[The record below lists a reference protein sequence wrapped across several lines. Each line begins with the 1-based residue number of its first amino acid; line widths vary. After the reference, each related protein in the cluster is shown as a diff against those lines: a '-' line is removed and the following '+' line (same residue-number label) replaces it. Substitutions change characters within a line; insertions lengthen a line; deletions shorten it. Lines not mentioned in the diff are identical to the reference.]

1 MTRVQRT
8 SEAVSESGA
17 AGAAADVAVSVAPRQ
32 RVRSQADIVRLLA
45 SLALLGGGVLIAVVA
60 RNTIGGA
67 EEDIADV
74 YERVPDRFADVLAA
88 VAVVSATFVPV
99 TTVIGLLVRRRYR
112 LASALVV
119 GGIGAVVG
127 MNWLSG
133 VLADRGVVAAV
144 DPTTDQVV
152 ELTDPEFATSPLIAA
167 AVAFVVIA
175 SSWLSQQ
182 WRRVLWFGIGLLIL
196 FRVVSSS
203 EPPLDIVIAVAL
215 GMAVG
220 YLALLAFGT
229 DSSDPDAD
237 ELVSMLRQ
245 VSDPR
250 RIEQL
255 GGDTPLRYAVELA
268 GAEKLQMRVRTTHD
282 RSADLLEQ
290 LWRTVRLRTS
300 QVDEPFDTVQRRIEH
315 EALAQTSA
323 GAAGMRVAGVQ
334 SIVASPAGSVGLLEE
349 RIAGTTASSLPPERL
364 DRRLLSEIWRQVAA
378 LHHRRIAHRTLG
390 LAAVSLAD
398 DGGVVVGEFDAA
410 RLAAT
415 DRDLAL
421 DRAQLLVD
429 TALRVGPHEA
439 VAVAVEAL
447 GPKAVVAAVPYLQ
460 TLALPGPTRGKLR
473 GNKEVLDAVR
483 EEVER
488 ATGVEP
494 APLARLERVR
504 PRTAMSIVAL
514 AGGFYFLLP
523 QLASVGETAEAAA
536 RANWWWLGPIF
547 AGAAAT
553 FFCAALSLLGSVSEP
568 IPYLPTVRMQFAASF
583 VGRIAPANTGT
594 LAVGVR
600 FLQRA
605 GVDTAAAGTAV
616 GLNALVSLAIHLALM
631 AGFIAWTGTSGP
643 GFSLPDANAWLIAI
657 AIAGVVSGLVV
668 TLVPALRRRILPPLV
683 QHLRTAGTSLADVVT
698 DPLRVLALL
707 GGAVGLNFAFILT
720 LGASVAAFGGGVSF
734 PEIGAAYL
742 VAAAIGSATPTPG
755 GLGAVEAALVA
766 ALSGYGMSS
775 SAAVSSV
782 LTYRLATY
790 WLPMIPGWIMFQ
802 QMQRREEL

>member
-1 MTRVQRT
+1 MQRT
-8 SEAVSESGA
+8 SEAVPESGA
-17 AGAAADVAVSVAPRQ
+17 AGAAADVAVSIAPRQ

-182 WRRVLWFGIGLLIL
+182 WRRALWFGVGLLIL

-245 VSDPR
+245 VGDPR
-250 RIEQL
+250 RIDQL

-334 SIVASPAGSVGLLEE
+334 SIVASQAGSVGLLEE

-390 LAAVSLAD
+390 LAAVTLAD
-398 DGGVVVGEFDAA
+398 DGGVVVGDFDAA

-488 ATGVEP
+488 ATGVEL

-643 GFSLPDANAWLIAI
+643 GFSLPDANAWLIVI